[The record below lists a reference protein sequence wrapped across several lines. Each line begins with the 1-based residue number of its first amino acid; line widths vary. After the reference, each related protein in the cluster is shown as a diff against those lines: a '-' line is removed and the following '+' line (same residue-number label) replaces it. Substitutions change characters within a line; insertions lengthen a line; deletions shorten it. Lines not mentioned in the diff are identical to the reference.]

1 MNTDIRFTN
10 FNFDKRKYYF
20 LFISEL
26 KAYGIGY
33 FFKEAISKIYKLDMD
48 SIECITIAPD
58 IFEQYNY
65 NNLII
70 INKNKSRENKRKKH
84 NDFIKDVSNSNYI
97 DKLIDK
103 LLVNQNGVF
112 IYMFETS
119 PYMTLDKKNGVTL
132 VGPNK
137 DIVSKLN
144 NKIELYEI
152 FSTLVPMA
160 SYDIANG
167 IQDLSVKSEQM
178 LQYNNEKVFVSLEKS
193 AAGANSIIATHI
205 GEIKEKFKENTDDTF
220 LITKFIPHIS
230 DPTSLGVVINENEI
244 FVAGIA
250 DQKINGTKFRG
261 STFPTKISKNTQEEI
276 IRQTRIVGKKMA
288 ELGYRGIFGCDF
300 IVTDKDE
307 IFFIETNP
315 RKQGT
320 TMEFCCTLREL
331 LPKNS
336 PNLPEI
342 EFYAVTQNKKAPNL
356 KEIDF
361 FNINL
366 FWSTYNYKIENNL
379 TTNSYIPQQNDEI
392 SMFDRIAKN
401 KINKEF
407 MIVEHIGQDFFV
419 NKGSFLGRVIS
430 AGKNYK
436 DVDAGIQI
444 GTHLLNYTIKEYVD
458 ENFILNDNCYRCK
471 YYTASIL

>member
-1 MNTDIRFTN
+1 MDNNIRFTN
-10 FNFDKRKYYF
+10 FNFDKEKYYF

-26 KAYGIGY
+26 KAYGLGY
-33 FFKEAISKIYKLDMD
+33 FFKEAISKVYGLDMN
-48 SIECITIAPD
+48 SIEFITIAPD

-65 NNLII
+65 DNLII
-70 INKNKSRENKRKKH
+70 INKNKNRENKRKKH
-84 NDFIKDVSNSNYI
+84 DDFIKDVSSSIYI
-97 DKLIDK
+97 DRLIDK
-103 LLVNQNGVF
+103 LLANQAKVF

-119 PYMTLDKKNGVTL
+119 PFMTLSKKDGVIL

-144 NKIELYEI
+144 NKIELYKI
-152 FSTLVPMA
+152 FSPLVPMA
-160 SYDIANG
+160 NYDIANG
-167 IQDLSVKSEQM
+167 IQDLLEKSSQM
-178 LQYNNEKVFVSLEKS
+178 LRNNNEKVFISLEKS
-193 AAGANSIIATHI
+193 AAGANSIIASQTQ
-205 GEIKEKFKENTDDTF
+205 EIKEKFKQSSDDTF

-230 DPTSLGVVINENEI
+230 DPTSLGVVINEDDI

-250 DQKINGTKFRG
+250 DQKIYGTKFRG
-261 STFPTKISKNTQEEI
+261 STFPTKMNKEIQKEI
-276 IRQTRIVGKKMA
+276 IKQTRVVGKKMA
-288 ELGYRGIFGCDF
+288 KLGYRGIFGCDF
-300 IVTDKDE
+300 IVTDKNE

-331 LPKNS
+331 LPKNA

-342 EFYAVTQNKKAPNL
+342 EFYAVTQNKKVPNL
-356 KEIDF
+356 QEPDF
-361 FNINL
+361 FNINF

-379 TTNSYIPQQNDEI
+379 TTNGYIPQQNDEI
-392 SMFDRIAKN
+392 SMFNRIAKN

-430 AGKNYK
+430 VGKNYK

-444 GTHLLNYTIKEYVD
+444 GIRLLNYTIKEYVD
-458 ENFILNDNCYRCK
+458 EKFTLSDNCYRCK
-471 YYTASIL
+471 YYTNGIE